1 MPNWAEEF
9 QARIG
14 KKNFDNLIEVIIVGW
29 AIMSIVVEVRLYIFV
44 HFLSL
49 QNFCFLVMR
58 CCFVASE
65 LCCQWKEHQ
74 HLMWSA
80 YKQSYFIAT
89 SIVLLWLNTWSNAD
103 TRLHWLAVLF
113 INIFFFKFDCAMLNW
128 YFIYKLCLTLP
139 MADLNI
145 RMSVVRLSS
154 V

>member
-1 MPNWAEEF
+1 MA
-9 QARIG
+9 
-14 KKNFDNLIEVIIVGW
+14 
-29 AIMSIVVEVRLYIFV
+29 IVVEVRLYILV

-113 INIFFFKFDCAMLNW
+113 INFFFNLIMQCTELAFYLQTVQES
-128 YFIYKLCLTLP
+128 FLTLP